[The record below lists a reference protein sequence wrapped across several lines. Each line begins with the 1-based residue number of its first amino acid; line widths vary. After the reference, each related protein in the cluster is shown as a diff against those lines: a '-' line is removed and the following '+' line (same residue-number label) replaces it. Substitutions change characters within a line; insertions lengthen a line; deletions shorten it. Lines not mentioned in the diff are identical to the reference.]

1 MEQQDIEKIARRC
14 VEICEEHKAA
24 DIRLFDVQENSILA
38 DYFIVCSATS
48 LPHLR
53 ALAERLRRTLID
65 EGVKPRGL
73 DGNPSSQWL
82 VLDYGVIIVHIMMP
96 ELRRRYALEEIWD
109 KGKMIYSGGVPLPAA
124 RPVSLGAT
132 SASAAPLPAD
142 IDEGY
147 PIDER
152 FLDPGAAEDDDN

>member
-1 MEQQDIEKIARRC
+1 MEQQQDFEKIARRC

-24 DIRLFDVQENSILA
+24 DIQLFDVREKSILA
-38 DYFIVCSATS
+38 DFFIVCSATS

-53 ALAERLRRTLID
+53 ALADRLRRTLID

-82 VLDYGVIIVHIMMP
+82 VMDYGVIIVHIMMP
-96 ELRRRYALEEIWD
+96 EIRRFYALEDIWD
-109 KGKMIYSGGVPLPAA
+109 KSRVIYSGGVQLPAE
-124 RPVSLGAT
+124 RPSK
-132 SASAAPLPAD
+132 APTLPVQAPTD

-152 FLDPGAAEDDDN
+152 FLDPGASDDEDN

>member
-1 MEQQDIEKIARRC
+1 MDLQQDTEKIARRC

-24 DIRLFDVQENSILA
+24 DIQLFDVRENSILA
-38 DYFIVCSATS
+38 DFFIVCSATS

-53 ALAERLRRTLID
+53 ALADRLRHTLVD

-96 ELRRRYALEEIWD
+96 DMRRFYALEDIWD
-109 KGKMIYSGGVPLPAA
+109 KSKVIYSGGAPLPAE
-124 RPVSLGAT
+124 RPT
-132 SASAAPLPAD
+132 MAPAMPVPPPAD

-152 FLDPGAAEDDDN
+152 FLDPGAADDDDK

>member
-1 MEQQDIEKIARRC
+1 MDLQQDTEKIARRC

-24 DIRLFDVQENSILA
+24 DIQLFDVRENSILA
-38 DYFIVCSATS
+38 DFFIVCSATS

-53 ALAERLRRTLID
+53 ALPDRLRRTRVD

-96 ELRRRYALEEIWD
+96 DMRRFYALEDIWD
-109 KGKMIYSGGVPLPAA
+109 KSKVIYSGGAPLPAE
-124 RPVSLGAT
+124 RPT
-132 SASAAPLPAD
+132 MAPAMPAPPPAD

-152 FLDPGAAEDDDN
+152 FLDPGAADDDDK

>member
-1 MEQQDIEKIARRC
+1 MDLQQDTEKIARRC

-24 DIRLFDVQENSILA
+24 DIQLFDVRESSILA
-38 DYFIVCSATS
+38 DFFIVCSATS

-53 ALAERLRRTLID
+53 ALADRLHRTLVD

-82 VLDYGVIIVHIMMP
+82 VLDYGVIIVHIMTPDM
-96 ELRRRYALEEIWD
+96 RRFYALEDIWD
-109 KGKMIYSGGVPLPAA
+109 KSKVIYSGGTPLPAE
-124 RPVSLGAT
+124 RPT
-132 SASAAPLPAD
+132 MAPAMPAPPPAD

-152 FLDPGAAEDDDN
+152 FLDPGAADDDDK

>member
-1 MEQQDIEKIARRC
+1 MDLQQDTEKIARRC
-14 VEICEEHKAA
+14 VEICEEHKAS
-24 DIRLFDVQENSILA
+24 DIQLFDVRENSILA
-38 DYFIVCSATS
+38 DFFIVCSATS

-53 ALAERLRRTLID
+53 ALADRLRHTLVD

-96 ELRRRYALEEIWD
+96 DMRRFYALEDIWD
-109 KGKMIYSGGVPLPAA
+109 KSKVIYSGGAPLPAE
-124 RPVSLGAT
+124 RPT
-132 SASAAPLPAD
+132 MAPAMPAPPPAD

-152 FLDPGAAEDDDN
+152 FLDPGAADDDDK

>member
-1 MEQQDIEKIARRC
+1 MDLQQDTEKIARRC

-24 DIRLFDVQENSILA
+24 DIQLFDVRENSILA
-38 DYFIVCSATS
+38 DFFIVCSATS

-53 ALAERLRRTLID
+53 ALADRLRRTLVE

-96 ELRRRYALEEIWD
+96 EMRRFYALEDIWD
-109 KGKMIYSGGVPLPAA
+109 KSKVIYSGGAPLPAE
-124 RPVSLGAT
+124 RPT
-132 SASAAPLPAD
+132 KAPAMPAPPPAD

-152 FLDPGAAEDDDN
+152 FLDPGAADDDDK